1 MTETDVFDPRIQR
14 CLFRLLDAV
23 FGVESRSRKRG
34 QPAVLINKAEV
45 EASFMAKPE
54 PVVEFG
60 ALCRSVGK
68 AFVALKV
75 HDPEKY
81 VKMEDQL
88 RTLPSV
94 SAPEFVLRRT
104 SNAVCK
110 NIDSALSITMSFVA
124 YNCDLESGKAKPTP
138 KGSRL
143 AMFRIKR
150 NMRRIISRRFAAR
163 RRADAH
169 WFSAFN
175 WSLGQLASPGA
186 SGHAIR
192 SGFINY
198 SEFSALLRGIARGVD
213 AAHILSNE
221 RSVLNLFDEWEE
233 ISDAELE
240 LFLSDRYTA
249 SADDNDNEVDSES
262 GSDGDEALS
271 NKANDAPVAT
281 HHRLVD
287 PLASEEEHRKVRG
300 TAFCSVMRKYKLVVS
315 DKWLAAH

>member
-169 WFSAFN
+169 WFSAFK
-175 WSLGQLASPGA
+175 WSLDQLASPGA
-186 SGHAIR
+186 SGHAR
-192 SGFINY
+192 GGFINY
-198 SEFSALLRGIARGVD
+198 SEFSAFLRGIARGD
-213 AAHILSNE
+213 SAAYILSNE
-221 RSVLNLFDEWEE
+221 RSMLHLFDEWEK

-240 LFLSDRYTA
+240 LFLSDRHTA
-249 SADDNDNEVDSES
+249 SADENENEVDSES
-262 GSDGDEALS
+262 GCDGDEALA
-271 NKANDAPVAT
+271 NKANDTTPVAT

-287 PLASEEEHRKVRG
+287 PLASEEEHCKVRA